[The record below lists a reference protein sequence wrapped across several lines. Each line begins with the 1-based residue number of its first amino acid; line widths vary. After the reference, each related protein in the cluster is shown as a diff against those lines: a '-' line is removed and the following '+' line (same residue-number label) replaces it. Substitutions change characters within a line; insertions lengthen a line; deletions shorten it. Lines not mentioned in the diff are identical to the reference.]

1 MQGGDDSTA
10 NEEEQLRQNRN
21 NENDGDESSE
31 FDDGRNLQKL
41 VDDSHANVEDP
52 RFLENSS

>member
-41 VDDSHANVEDP
+41 VDDSHVNFEDP

>member
-41 VDDSHANVEDP
+41 VDDSHVNVEDP